1 MFTECK
7 YVKKPLFMGFCIFF
21 VYTFYKLRIIL
32 WLQSV
37 YTLDVLCERRKCMNK
52 NVLSVR
58 VYDTTLDKI
67 QQLCYLEKEME
78 KKYKKPAL
86 TKGEIVA
93 EAIDAYYAMKLD
105 KDTGADYLTRMN
117 LMIQDALK
125 QQNNQRDMTLNNILR
140 YAMMSYEA
148 GVTMLKNFRL
158 PDEDKPKDFEDAK
171 NLVQNLDSIFED
183 SIFEKVAKELGDE
196 VD

>member
-1 MFTECK
+1 
-7 YVKKPLFMGFCIFF
+7 MGFCIFF

-158 PDEDKPKDFEDAK
+158 PDEDKPKDFENAK

>member
-1 MFTECK
+1 
-7 YVKKPLFMGFCIFF
+7 MGFCIFF

-196 VD
+196 VDWFYWKPRP

>member
-1 MFTECK
+1 
-7 YVKKPLFMGFCIFF
+7 MGFCIFF

-148 GVTMLKNFRL
+148 SVTMLKNFRL

-196 VD
+196 VDWFYWKPRP

>member
-1 MFTECK
+1 
-7 YVKKPLFMGFCIFF
+7 
-21 VYTFYKLRIIL
+21 
-32 WLQSV
+32 
-37 YTLDVLCERRKCMNK
+37 
-52 NVLSVR
+52 
-58 VYDTTLDKI
+58 
-67 QQLCYLEKEME
+67 ME
-78 KKYKKPAL
+78 KKTLSIRVSDIALDKLQQLYYLEEERKKKYNESTL
-86 TKGEIVA
+86 TKGEILE
-93 EAIDAYYAMKLD
+93 EAIDNYYAIKLD
-105 KDTGADYLTRMN
+105 KDTGSDYLTRMN